1 MDLFSSGLVVFWVS
15 IPVRKHLIMMR
26 RLLEISSFYHRLL
39 NEKNKV
45 NSEILSIADRED
57 ECKQDVQYFPL
68 LLFVLIKMPFL
79 HSLHRFP
86 PCFRISFSFPQRC
99 CFLSRRR
106 HNWFF
111 LFVFFSG
118 REDRELNDGCRLEF

>member
-39 NEKNKV
+39 NEKDKV

-57 ECKQDVQYFPL
+57 ECKHDVQCFPL

-86 PCFRISFSFPQRC
+86 PCFKISVSFPQRC
-99 CFLSRRR
+99 CILSRRG
-106 HNWFF
+106 HIWFF
-111 LFVFFSG
+111 WVFFSG
-118 REDRELNDGCRLEF
+118 REDRELNDGCCLEF